1 VFINL
6 YPCLRCAKAQA
17 YYPGPRLIHA
27 MPGAPRQPEDKQEGG
42 KQLSKWQLAA
52 VALVA
57 LLIPYVGWLIA
68 LGLLIHILRKA

>member
-1 VFINL
+1 L
-6 YPCLRCAKAQA
+6 QRWAPAQA

-27 MPGAPRQPEDKQEGG
+27 MPRPPREPEDKQEGG
-42 KQLSKWQLAA
+42 RRIGKWQLVA

-68 LGLLIHILRKA
+68 LGLLIHILRKAE